1 VPVLTRRWREMDSNP
16 RIPLVHRRPGG
27 RRGDAKRGR
36 TLSYMIPADAR
47 PSFDG
52 HRGATF
58 ATVRGGAI
66 LPHVMRVNPENPG
79 STADFGCELC
89 YCGPGNRDFTLKLL
103 TPRISNL
110 MNLERTQRNPGAVG
124 KCGTDTCASAR
135 TR

>member
-47 PSFDG
+47 RPSRSDVCDG
-52 HRGATF
+52 P
-58 ATVRGGAI
+58 RGGGI
-66 LPHVMRVNPENPG
+66 LPHVIRVNPENPG
-79 STADFGCELC
+79 STADFGCEFC

-110 MNLERTQRNPGAVG
+110 MNLERTQRNAGAVG
-124 KCGTDTCASAR
+124 KCGADTCASAR